1 MLESGVSLWF
11 AGEKL
16 EPKMD
21 VLYLQSWLVMVV
33 VVFSCSVVSG
43 FLQPHGLQHTMLLFL
58 ALSAQTHDH

>member
-21 VLYLQSWLVMVV
+21 VLYLQSWLMMGGGGVQLLSGVWL
-33 VVFSCSVVSG
+33 FATPRIAAHYAPLSCIICPNS
-43 FLQPHGLQHTMLLFL
+43 
-58 ALSAQTHDH
+58 